1 MWEAVQ
7 FVGIPVG
14 FGLIGFVEPCSVG
27 ANFVFLSYLRQRPAS
42 ERVRHTLTFVLSRS
56 LFLGFLGG
64 SVAWAGKSI
73 LGGSFLYSAGLG
85 GLYFLL
91 GLLTLA
97 IYFGLFSLP
106 SLDLGGWLKRK
117 SGLALPMGVVFG
129 MSAPT
134 CAGPLLLA
142 LLGKAG
148 ITGVAN
154 GFISLALF
162 GLALSAPLLV
172 IATSRRASDLLS
184 RVGKHSSRVLLF
196 AGVILVFVGVLT
208 IGIAWRG
215 LSA

>member
-91 GLLTLA
+91 GLLALA
-97 IYFGLFSLP
+97 IYYGLFSLP

-172 IATSRRASDLLS
+172 IATSRRASEWLS
-184 RVGKHSSRVLLF
+184 RVGRHSSKMLLF
-196 AGVILVFVGVLT
+196 AGVVLILVGVWSVV
-208 IGIAWRG
+208 IGWKG
-215 LSA
+215 LPV